1 MDQVLYWLWDTSH
14 GHGFDLVVI
23 LLFTFLSVTLYYR
36 VQRHIELLI
45 QDAPS
50 ALILVEAKSG
60 RLLLSNKNA
69 MQLLGIRRVGKSFF
83 FPDSVSRDF
92 LMSTVGLF
100 AGEGFKCF
108 PIEWKV
114 SKNSR
119 IKVEITGRRTI
130 YRGRIAWLLYLSS
143 HQASHAELVREIESL
158 SIVRSALDNLTEL
171 VFIKN
176 NEGELI
182 STNKAFERFWGDR
195 QHEGCADIKGV
206 VKGRANKRRWT
217 TDAEGRSCLLE
228 TYQNIL
234 IASSGER
241 IGTIGISHDV
251 TDWYNV
257 QKSLRDEME
266 RRRDTEVALAQRDTI
281 LQNILESSPD
291 AIGIFN
297 ENMVYQACNKPF
309 IRALGISDVNE
320 LIGRRLQDLIPNDV
334 YSRLSETDQKVLYE
348 GKSLRYID
356 TLVDSK
362 GNSTWYDVVK
372 SPFRDPGS
380 GTNGVLI
387 MARDVSERYLAAQK
401 LEQANQELERLSL
414 VDSLT
419 QIGNRRY
426 FDDQLTTLW
435 SLHTREKKPLTV
447 MLCDI
452 DYFKGFN
459 DHYGHQAG
467 DEALVKVAQA
477 FRAVLNRSS
486 DCVSRYGGEEFA
498 FILPNS
504 TAEGAYQVAEAIHLK
519 VRQLKLEHNASKVC
533 PILTVSIGI
542 ASLIPEP
549 SDKSEGIVALADS
562 ALYQAKAN
570 GRNQTCIHH
579 TSED

>member
-1 MDQVLYWLWDTSH
+1 MEQVFYWLWDTSH
-14 GHGFDLVVI
+14 GHGLDLVVI
-23 LLFTFLSVTLYYR
+23 LFFLLLSIALYSR
-36 VQRHIELLI
+36 LQKHIDLLV

-60 RLLLSNKNA
+60 KLLLSNKNA
-69 MQLLGIRRVGKSFF
+69 MQLLAIRRVGKSFL

-114 SKNSR
+114 SKNNH
-119 IKVEITGRRTI
+119 IKVEISGRRTV
-130 YRGRIAWLLYLSS
+130 YRGRIVWLLYLSS
-143 HQASHAELVREIESL
+143 HQASHTEMVREIESL
-158 SIVRSALDNLTEL
+158 SVVRSALDNLTEL

-182 STNKAFERFWGDR
+182 STNKAFERFWGERR
-195 QHEGCADIKGV
+195 QEGCTDIKGV

-217 TDAEGRSCLLE
+217 TDIEGRSCLLE

-234 IASSGER
+234 ISSSGEKL
-241 IGTIGISHDV
+241 GAIGISHDV
-251 TDWYNV
+251 TDWHNI
-257 QKSLRDEME
+257 QKNLRDEMD

-309 IRALGISDVNE
+309 VKALGISDINE
-320 LIGRRLQDLIPNDV
+320 LIGKRLQELIPHEV
-334 YSRLSETDQKVLYE
+334 YTRLSETDQKVLYE
-348 GKSLRYID
+348 GRSLRYID
-356 TLVDSK
+356 QLVDSK
-362 GNSTWYDVVK
+362 GNFTWYDVVK
-372 SPFRDPGS
+372 SPFRDPAS

-401 LEQANQELERLSL
+401 LEEANQELARLSL

-426 FDDQLTTLW
+426 FDEQLATLW
-435 SLHTREKKPLTV
+435 PLHAREHKPLTI

-459 DHYGHQAG
+459 DYYGHQAG
-467 DEALVKVAQA
+467 DDALVKVAES
-477 FRAVLNRSS
+477 FRSVLNRSS
-486 DCVSRYGGEEFA
+486 DCVARYGGEEFA

-504 TAEGAYQVAEAIHLK
+504 TAKGAYQVAEVIHQK
-519 VRQLKLEHNASKVC
+519 VRQLKLEHKASKVC
-533 PILTVSIGI
+533 SILTVSIGI
-542 ASLIPEP
+542 ASLTPEP
-549 SDKSEGIVALADS
+549 SDSSEDTVALADN

-579 TSED
+579 TSNN

>member
-1 MDQVLYWLWDTSH
+1 MEQVFYWLWDTSH
-14 GHGFDLVVI
+14 GHGLDLVVI
-23 LLFTFLSVTLYYR
+23 LFFILLSVALYSR
-36 VQRHIELLI
+36 VQKHIELLV

-60 RLLLSNKNA
+60 KLLLSNKNA
-69 MQLLGIRRVGKSFF
+69 MQLLGIRRVGKSFL

-114 SKNSR
+114 SKNNR
-119 IKVEITGRRTI
+119 IKVEISGRRTI

-143 HQASHAELVREIESL
+143 HQASHAEMVREIESL
-158 SIVRSALDNLTEL
+158 SVVRSALDNLSEL

-182 STNKAFERFWGDR
+182 STNKAFERFWGER
-195 QHEGCADIKGV
+195 QLEGCADIKGV

-217 TDAEGRSCLLE
+217 TDEEGRSCLLE

-234 IASSGER
+234 ISSSGEK

-251 TDWYNV
+251 TDWHNV
-257 QKSLRDEME
+257 QKSLRDEMD

-320 LIGRRLQDLIPNDV
+320 LIGKRLQDIIPNEV

-356 TLVDSK
+356 QLVDSK
-362 GNSTWYDVVK
+362 GNFTWYDVVK
-372 SPFRDPGS
+372 SPFRDPAS

-401 LEQANQELERLSL
+401 LEEANQELERLSL

-419 QIGNRRY
+419 QIGNRRF
-426 FDDQLTTLW
+426 FDEQLTTLW
-435 SLHTREKKPLTV
+435 SLHTREQKPLAV

-467 DEALVKVAQA
+467 DDALVKVAEA
-477 FRAVLNRSS
+477 FNSVLHRGS
-486 DCVSRYGGEEFA
+486 DCVARYGGEEFA

-504 TAEGAYQVAEAIHLK
+504 TSEGAYQVAETIHLQ
-519 VRQLKLEHNASKVC
+519 VRQLKLEHSASKVC

-542 ASLIPEP
+542 ASIVPEP
-549 SDKSEGIVALADS
+549 SDKSEDIVALADS

-570 GRNQTCIHH
+570 GRNQTCVHH
-579 TSED
+579 TSEN